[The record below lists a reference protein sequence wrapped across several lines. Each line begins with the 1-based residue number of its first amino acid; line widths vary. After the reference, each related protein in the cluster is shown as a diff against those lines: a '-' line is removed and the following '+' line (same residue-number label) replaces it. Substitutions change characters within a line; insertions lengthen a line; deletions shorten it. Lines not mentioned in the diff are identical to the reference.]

1 MGVSGRIAG
10 FFQSAQITPLLAL
23 VALLLGIFA
32 VMVTPRE
39 EEPQINVT
47 MANVLIPFPGAA
59 VRDVEQMVAA
69 PAEQVLAQISG
80 VEHVMSVSRPGLAII
95 TVQFKVGVPRT
106 EALVR
111 LYDTV
116 NSNADWLPP
125 GLGVGAPI
133 IKPKGIDDVPIVAL
147 TLYSANPD
155 TGAFDLER
163 VAHSIEADLK
173 RVPGTREVTTLGGPG
188 RAVVVELDPAR
199 MASVGVTVGDLRQ
212 ALQSANLGLPVGE
225 LITGNRA
232 VAIESGP
239 FLASAAEVAELVV
252 SVRGGKP
259 VFLGDVATV
268 RDGPLP
274 PSRYVWHGAGGAG
287 GAAAAASGASAP
299 AAGSAFAEYPA
310 VTVAITKKPGE
321 NAIDVA
327 NAVMRRVDQL
337 RNTVIPAD
345 VQVVE
350 TRNYGASAND
360 KAQKLIQKLLFAT
373 ASVVALVFIALGKRE
388 AAIVGSAVILTLTVT
403 LFASWA
409 WGFTLNR
416 VSLFALIFSI
426 GILVDDAIV
435 VVENIHRHQQLF
447 PGRTLAQ
454 IIPGAVDEVGG
465 PTILATL
472 TVIAAL
478 LPMAFVSGLMGP
490 YMSPIPINASMGMVL
505 SLAIAFVVTP
515 WLSRLWMKAV
525 PAPAPDAPPVDHA
538 QPHGLAAKIAP
549 TFERLFKPLLDERRG
564 TRNRSL
570 LWLGIAGLIA
580 VSLVLPAVGLVQ
592 LKMLPFD
599 NKSEFQVI
607 VDMPAGTPV
616 EQTAAV
622 LHALGAHLNTVPD
635 VTHYQAYA
643 GTAAP
648 INFNGLVRQYY
659 LRSGGDVGDLQVNLV
674 DKHHRKD
681 QSHAIAMRIRPEL
694 QAIAK
699 AFGANV
705 KVVEVPPGP
714 PVLSPIVAEIYG
726 PEAEGRRQ
734 VAQAVRAVFEKTAG
748 IVDVDDS
755 SIAAAPRTLLLV
767 DRRKAAMLGVPQQAI
782 VTTLRAGLAGEATA
796 YLHDQ
801 SKYPAAAVLQLP
813 AASHGD
819 LNALLQLSVRSAEG
833 RLVPIRE
840 LVTVSDTLREQPVFH
855 KDLLAVNYVV
865 ADMAGKLDSPLY
877 GMFAMRAE
885 LAKIATPDGGT
896 LAERFITPPDDAWR
910 GYTLKWDGESQV
922 TYETFRDMG
931 AAYAVGLVL
940 IYLLVVAQFGSYL
953 TPLIIMAPI
962 PLTIIGVMPGHALL
976 GAQYTATSM
985 IGMIAL
991 AGIIV
996 RNSILLVDFINLQVR
1011 DGVPFKQAIVHSAI
1025 TRAQPIVLTGLA
1037 AMLGA
1042 FFILDDPIFNGL
1054 AISLIFGISV
1064 STVLTL
1070 VVIPLL
1076 YFMAYRHR
1084 LGALTGHTSGQPA
1097 SPATPVSSPAT
1108 P

>member
-1 MGVSGRIAG
+1 MGLSGRIAA
-10 FFQSAQITPLLAL
+10 FFQQAQITPLLAL

-47 MANVLIPFPGAA
+47 MANVLIPFPGAS
-59 VRDVEQMVAA
+59 VRDVEAMVAG
-69 PAEQVLAQISG
+69 PAEQVLAQITG
-80 VEHVMSVSRPGLAII
+80 IEHVLSVARPGLAII
-95 TVQFKVGVPRT
+95 TVQFKVGVSRT

-116 NSNADWLPP
+116 NSNADWLPRN
-125 GLGVGAPI
+125 LGVLAPI

-147 TLYSANPD
+147 TLYSKNPAI
-155 TGAFDLER
+155 GAFDLER

-173 RVPGTREVTTLGGPG
+173 RVAGTREVATIGGPG
-188 RAVVVELDPAR
+188 RAVLVEIDPAR
-199 MASVGVTVGDLRQ
+199 MAGAGVTVADLRS

-225 LITGNRA
+225 LVSGNRA

-239 FLASAAEVAELVV
+239 FLRQASEVAELVV
-252 SVRGGKP
+252 GVRGAKP
-259 VFLGDVATV
+259 VFLGDVAQV
-268 RDGPLP
+268 RDGPLT
-274 PSRYVWHGAGGAG
+274 PSSYVWHGLAAKAAAEGGAEH
-287 GAAAAASGASAP
+287 AASAV
-299 AAGSAFAEYPA
+299 AAEFPA
-310 VTVAITKKPGE
+310 VTLAITKKPGE

-345 VQVVE
+345 MAVAE
-350 TRNYGASAND
+350 TRNYGATAND
-360 KAQKLIQKLLFAT
+360 KAQKLITKLLFAT
-373 ASVVALVFIALGKRE
+373 ASVVALVFIALGRRE

-435 VVENIHRHQQLF
+435 VVENIHRHQQLR
-447 PGRTLAQ
+447 PGLPLAQ

-515 WLSRLWMKAV
+515 WLARLWMKAV
-525 PAPAPDAPPVDHA
+525 PAPVANADGSAPPPA
-538 QPHGLAAKIAP
+538 QPHGLASKIAP
-549 TFERLFKPLLDERRG
+549 AFERLFRPLLDERRG
-564 TRNRSL
+564 GRNRGL
-570 LWLGIAGLIA
+570 LGLGIALLIA
-580 VSLVLPAVGLVQ
+580 VSLALPATGLVL

-616 EQTAAV
+616 EQTAAT
-622 LHALGAHLNTVPD
+622 LHALGAYLATVPE
-635 VTHYQAYA
+635 VTDYQAYA

-659 LRSGGDVGDLQVNLV
+659 LRSGGEVGDLQVNLV
-674 DKHHRKD
+674 DKHARKA
-681 QSHAIAMRIRPEL
+681 QSHAIATRVRPEL
-694 QAIAK
+694 QKIGLR
-699 AFGANV
+699 FGANV

-726 PEAEGRRQ
+726 PEAAGRQQ
-734 VAQAVRAVFEKTAG
+734 VAKAVRAVFEATPG
-748 IVDVDDS
+748 LVDVDDS
-755 SIAAAPRTLLLV
+755 SIAAAPKTLLLV

-782 VTTLRAGLAGEATA
+782 VTTLRAGLAGEATVF
-796 YLHDQ
+796 LHDQ
-801 SKYPAAAVLQLP
+801 SKYPAAATLQLP
-813 AASHGD
+813 ASSQGD
-819 LNALLQLSVRSAEG
+819 MNALLQLTVRAASG
-833 RLVPIRE
+833 QLVPIRE
-840 LVTVSDTLREQPVFH
+840 LVTLSDTQREQPVYH
-855 KDLLAVNYVV
+855 KDLLAVNFVV
-865 ADMAGKLDSPLY
+865 ADMAGALDSPLY
-877 GMFAMRAE
+877 GVFKMRGA
-885 LAKIATPDGGT
+885 LARITTPGGGT
-896 LAERFITPPDDAWR
+896 LQEYFIHPPEDAYR
-910 GYTLKWDGESQV
+910 DYALKWDGESQV

-931 AAYAVGLVL
+931 LAYGVGLIL

-996 RNSILLVDFINLQVR
+996 RNSILLVDFINLQLR
-1011 DGVPFKQAIVHSAI
+1011 EGIAFKQAIVHSAI

-1054 AISLIFGISV
+1054 AISLIFGIAV

-1070 VVIPLL
+1070 VVIPIL
-1076 YFMAYRHR
+1076 YYVAYRNR
-1084 LGALTGHTSGQPA
+1084 LGALTGVAAAVSSTPA
-1097 SPATPVSSPAT
+1097 SQGD
-1108 P
+1108 

>member
-1 MGVSGRIAG
+1 MQDQNHKGMGISGRIAA
-10 FFQSAQITPLLAL
+10 FFQAAQITPLLAL

-47 MANVLIPFPGAA
+47 MANVLIPFPGAS
-59 VRDVEQMVAA
+59 VRDVEQMVAI

-80 VEHVMSVSRPGLAII
+80 AEHVMSVSRPGVAII

-116 NSNADWLPP
+116 NSNADWLPK
-125 GLGVGAPI
+125 GLGVLDPI
-133 IKPKGIDDVPIVAL
+133 IKPKGIDDVPIVTL
-147 TLYSANPD
+147 TLHSQNPD
-155 TGAFDLER
+155 TGAYDLER
-163 VAHSIEADLK
+163 VAHSVEADLK

-188 RAVVVELDPAR
+188 RAVMVEMDPAR
-199 MASVGVTVGDLRQ
+199 MAGAGVTVADLRM

-225 LITGNRA
+225 LLGANRS

-239 FLASAAEVAELVV
+239 FLRNADEVAELVV
-252 SVRGGKP
+252 GVRGGKP
-259 VFLGDVATV
+259 VFLREVASV
-268 RDGPLP
+268 RDGAPP
-274 PSRYVWHGAGGAG
+274 PSRYVWHGTAGEGAY
-287 GAAAAASGASAP
+287 
-299 AAGSAFAEYPA
+299 ETPA
-310 VTVAITKKPGE
+310 VTIAITKKPGE

-327 NAVMRRVDQL
+327 NAVMARAEAL
-337 RNTVIPAD
+337 KNTVIPAD
-345 VQVVE
+345 VQVSE
-350 TRNYGASAND
+350 TRNYGATAD
-360 KAQKLIQKLLFAT
+360 GKARQLIQKLLFAT
-373 ASVVALVFIALGKRE
+373 ASVVALVFIALGRRE
-388 AAIVGSAVILTLTVT
+388 AAIVGTAVVLTLTAT

-435 VVENIHRHQQLF
+435 VVENIHRHQQLH
-447 PGRTLAQ
+447 PGKTLAQ

-490 YMSPIPINASMGMVL
+490 YMSPIPINASMGMML

-515 WLSRLWMKAV
+515 WLARLWMKAHHGG
-525 PAPAPDAPPVDHA
+525 ADAHGA
-538 QPHGLAAKIAP
+538 QAAP
-549 TFERLFKPLLDERRG
+549 TGMAARITPLFTRVFTPLLDEKIG
-564 TRNRSL
+564 TRNRRFL
-570 LWLGIAGLIA
+570 GLGIALLIA
-580 VSLVLPAVGLVQ
+580 ISVALPATGLVL

-599 NKSEFQVI
+599 NKSEFQVV

-622 LHALGAHLNTVPD
+622 LHALGAHLATVPE
-635 VTHYQAYA
+635 VTDYQAYA

-659 LRSGGDVGDLQVNLV
+659 LRAGGEVGDIQVNLV
-674 DKHHRKD
+674 DKSKRKD
-681 QSHAIAMRIRPEL
+681 QSHAIATRVRPAL
-694 QAIAK
+694 QEIGQR
-699 AFGANV
+699 FGANV

-714 PVLSPIVAEIYG
+714 PVLAPIVAEIYG
-726 PEAEGRRQ
+726 PEADGRRQ
-734 VAQAVRAVFEKTAG
+734 VAKAVRAVFEKTPG
-748 IVDVDDS
+748 LVDVDDT
-755 SIAAAPRTLLLV
+755 SIADAPRTLLLV

-801 SKYPAAAVLQLP
+801 SKYPAAATLQLP
-813 AASHGD
+813 PQMHGD
-819 LNALLQLSVRSAEG
+819 LAALLQLRVRSASG
-833 RLVPIRE
+833 ALVPIRE
-840 LVTVSDTLREQPVFH
+840 LVTVSDTLREQPVIH
-855 KDLLAVNYVV
+855 KDLLPVNFVV
-865 ADMAGKLDSPLY
+865 ADMAGKVDSPLY
-877 GMFAMRAE
+877 GMFGMRGD
-885 LAKIATPDGGT
+885 IAQLPMPDGGQI
-896 LAERFITPPDDAWR
+896 EEYFISQPQDAWR
-910 GYTLKWDGESQV
+910 GYALKWDGEWQI

-931 AAYAVGLVL
+931 AAYGVGLIL

-1011 DGVPFKQAIVHSAI
+1011 SGMPFKEAIVQSAI

-1070 VVIPLL
+1070 VVIPIL
-1076 YFMAYRHR
+1076 YYVAYRHR
-1084 LGALTGHTSGQPA
+1084 LHALTGGAAP
-1097 SPATPVSSPAT
+1097 
-1108 P
+1108 